1 MKIAIG
7 NDHAGTIY
15 KKAIVEYLKQR
26 QIEVVN
32 VGTDTEESVDYPDF
46 SHKVAQMVEQ
56 GQAEMGIVICGS
68 GNGVAMTANK
78 HKKIR
83 CALCWSKEIAE
94 LARQHNDANI
104 ISIPA
109 RYTAQNQAIEM
120 VKAFIDTPF
129 EGGRHQR
136 RVDKI

>member
-136 RVDKI
+136 RVEKI